1 MTEGILAKVGAGDHP
16 EDVFGQTRVL
26 HMKKDAFGSS
36 SDLFLMKDWKI
47 RDMESKKRESL
58 RNKHEDHYLPGKAD
72 TCAGFHPD
80 NFEDRV
86 QQYLSAVIPG
96 MLHNKT

>member
-1 MTEGILAKVGAGDHP
+1 
-16 EDVFGQTRVL
+16 
-26 HMKKDAFGSS
+26 
-36 SDLFLMKDWKI
+36 
-47 RDMESKKRESL
+47 MESKKRESL

-96 MLHNKT
+96 MLHNKTQILHLYRIDNREILINMIPTSTAAE